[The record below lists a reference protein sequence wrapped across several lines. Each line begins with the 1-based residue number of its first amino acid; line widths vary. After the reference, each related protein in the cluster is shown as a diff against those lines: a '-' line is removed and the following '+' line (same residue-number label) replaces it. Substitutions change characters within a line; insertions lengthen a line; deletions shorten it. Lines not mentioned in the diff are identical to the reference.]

1 MEYPYVEGD
10 VRRKPVPQHDTQIA
24 PATYGELPGEYESS
38 YRPDSQAYHEKTA
51 YGSTTPDPPRGRV
64 PNYKPAPL
72 KWPFL
77 CLLGAI
83 LLGLIALTEYSC
95 RVLPSENGRVPIPTA
110 HAIKIAM
117 GVGTVGKR
125 QGSGSGTTPLVSL
138 ANCARRQLCLAFAP
152 LTFGWDDLGRGWF
165 QHNSAAW

>member
-1 MEYPYVEGD
+1 MEYPYGEGD
-10 VRRKPVPQHDTQIA
+10 VRRKPVPQHETQIT
-24 PATYGELPGEYESS
+24 PAAYGELPGEYESS

-95 RVLPSENGRVPIPTA
+95 RVLPSENGRVPLPTA
-110 HAIKIAM
+110 HAIKIAT
-117 GVGTVGKR
+117 GAGTVGKR

-138 ANCARRQLCLAFAP
+138 ANCARRQPCMALY
-152 LTFGWDDLGRGWF
+152 R
-165 QHNSAAW
+165 